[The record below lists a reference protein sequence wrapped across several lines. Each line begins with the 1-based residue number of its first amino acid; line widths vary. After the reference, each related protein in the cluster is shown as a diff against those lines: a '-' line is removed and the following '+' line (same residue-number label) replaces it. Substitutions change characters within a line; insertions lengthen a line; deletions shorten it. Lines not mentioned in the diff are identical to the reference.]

1 MLCLL
6 SKQNGML
13 SKKPSIKVLPQYQ
26 RIIALNV
33 MEQEYYQ
40 IREQM
45 FVAHYAR
52 DVATFYEKS
61 SRYQF

>member
-1 MLCLL
+1 
-6 SKQNGML
+6 ML